1 MAIKKK
7 RIYSEYDKKLQA
19 TPEEVRKRVARN
31 KAARMMKKK
40 FGAKAMKGKDVK
52 HIKPLSK

>member
-1 MAIKKK
+1 MPVKKRK

-31 KAARMMKKK
+31 KARREAIKKH
-40 FGAKAMKGKDVK
+40 GKSALK
-52 HIKPLSK
+52 